1 MRCALA
7 RYDLAALCG
16 SGPASRPR
24 RRLSVSVV
32 VFVVIRQSRGFRC
45 AARLRL
51 AASWSASSR
60 DFIGQ
65 EKRALPSRVKAR
77 GRSAGKRRRRFPSI
91 TARVDTVGCVRL
103 FVRSSSEAMPPSPPC
118 RGCRAKR
125 PFMYSCHR
133 ALGLRPCEK
142 KNRAV
147 CGKAAWTQKKGT
159 PPFMGGVHMKKRKE
173 YLTDGQRRRSSSVR
187 SALGQACLSFG
198 GCDSMRHG
206 AAKRS
211 RDMGCA
217 SFLRVG
223 RDASEKVF
231 RRSVG

>member
-142 KNRAV
+142 KKSRRMRQGRVDAE
-147 CGKAAWTQKKGT
+147 KGN
-159 PPFMGGVHMKKRKE
+159 PALYGRGSYEEEKGVPN
-173 YLTDGQRRRSSSVR
+173 
-187 SALGQACLSFG
+187 
-198 GCDSMRHG
+198 
-206 AAKRS
+206 
-211 RDMGCA
+211 
-217 SFLRVG
+217 
-223 RDASEKVF
+223 
-231 RRSVG
+231 